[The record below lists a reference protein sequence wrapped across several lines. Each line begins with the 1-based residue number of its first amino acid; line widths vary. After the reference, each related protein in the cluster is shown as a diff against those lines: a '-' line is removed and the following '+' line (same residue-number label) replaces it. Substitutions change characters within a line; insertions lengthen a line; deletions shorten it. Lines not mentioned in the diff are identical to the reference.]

1 MDLNVAKKT
10 EFLPVDRDGW
20 RRMVDKVLKG
30 APFDETLVSETN
42 DGLPIEPVY
51 PPAAMKDNGHG
62 RRGKQ
67 GWHIVQRIDHPDPLE
82 ANAQALADIEA
93 GATGISLVF
102 AGAPNAFN
110 YGLPPGPETVS
121 AVLNG
126 IPLEKTHL
134 RFDAHPDSRR
144 SVEWV
149 LEFLGKRRTNPAKLS
164 LAFGI
169 DPAALFGGTGRLRMS
184 IEALRASMP
193 QSLAGFLAADVPGVL
208 LEADGRIYH
217 QAGGTE
223 AQELG
228 AMMSAAVAH
237 MRMVEEARQ
246 PVVYATPFLGF
257 SVAVDHDL
265 FLSIA
270 KIRTIRRLW
279 ARIQEAC
286 SATPS
291 PATIHAETSWRM
303 LTAKD
308 PETNILRNTIA
319 AFAATAG
326 GVDSLSI
333 LPHTASHGLAEPLA
347 RRIARNTQLVLAH
360 ESHLG
365 FVDDPAFGAGGFEAL
380 TNALCEAAWQEFQ
393 KIEAEGGILE
403 SLRNGHL
410 QGRIK
415 TSRERRAKEI
425 ADGKRPIV
433 GTTLHRLGEEMPVAT
448 LAAETMPIPE
458 DGNVFCEKLS
468 PVRDD
473 ELPGETA

>member
-1 MDLNVAKKT
+1 MDLDIAEKT
-10 EFLPVDRDGW
+10 KFSPVDQNGW
-20 RRMVDKVLKG
+20 RQMVDQALKG
-30 APFDETLVSETN
+30 ESFDETLVSTTD
-42 DGLPIEPVY
+42 DGLRIEPIY
-51 PPAAMKDNGHG
+51 PRAAMDDNRPGRHG
-62 RRGKQ
+62 KP
-67 GWHIVQRIDHPDPLE
+67 GWHMVQRIDHPDPAE
-82 ANAQALADIEA
+82 ANAQARADIEA

-110 YGLPPGPETVS
+110 YGLPSGPETVA

-126 IPLEKTHL
+126 IPLEKIHL

-217 QAGGTE
+217 QAGGTA

-228 AMMSAAVAH
+228 AMMSAAIAH

-246 PVVYATPFLGF
+246 PVVYATPLLGF

-265 FLSIA
+265 FQSIA
-270 KIRTIRRLW
+270 KIRAIRRLW

-286 SATPS
+286 GAAPS
-291 PATIHAETSWRM
+291 PATIHAETSWSM

-308 PETNILRNTIA
+308 
-319 AFAATAG
+319 
-326 GVDSLSI
+326 V
-333 LPHTASHGLAEPLA
+333 
-347 RRIARNTQLVLAH
+347 
-360 ESHLG
+360 
-365 FVDDPAFGAGGFEAL
+365 
-380 TNALCEAAWQEFQ
+380 
-393 KIEAEGGILE
+393 
-403 SLRNGHL
+403 
-410 QGRIK
+410 
-415 TSRERRAKEI
+415 
-425 ADGKRPIV
+425 
-433 GTTLHRLGEEMPVAT
+433 
-448 LAAETMPIPE
+448 
-458 DGNVFCEKLS
+458 
-468 PVRDD
+468 
-473 ELPGETA
+473 

>member
-1 MDLNVAKKT
+1 MNLDFAEKT
-10 EFLPVDRDGW
+10 LFTPVDRDGW
-20 RRMVDKVLKG
+20 RRLVDKVLKG
-30 APFDETLVSETN
+30 KSYDDTLVSTTD
-42 DGLPIEPVY
+42 DGLRIEPIY
-51 PPAAMKDNGHG
+51 PRASVDNNRP
-62 RRGKQ
+62 RRHGKQ
-67 GWHIVQRIDHPDPLE
+67 GWHVVQRIDHPDPGE
-82 ANAQALADIEA
+82 ANAQAHADIEA

-102 AGAPNAFN
+102 AGAPNAYK
-110 YGLPPGPETVS
+110 YGLPPGPETIA

-126 IPLEKTHL
+126 LPLEKIHL

-193 QSLAGFLAADVPGVL
+193 QSLAGFLAADIPGVL

-217 QAGGTE
+217 QAGGTA

-228 AMMSAAVAH
+228 AMMSSAVAH

-257 SVAVDHDL
+257 SVALDHDL
-265 FLSIA
+265 FLSISKLRA
-270 KIRTIRRLW
+270 IRRLW
-279 ARIQEAC
+279 AKIQDAC
-286 SATPS
+286 GAAPS

-303 LTAKD
+303 LTARD

-319 AFAATAG
+319 AFAAATG
-326 GVDSLSI
+326 GADSLSV

-365 FVDDPAFGAGGFEAL
+365 FVDDPASGAGGFEAL
-380 TNALCEAAWQEFQ
+380 TDMLCEAAWKEFQ
-393 KIEAEGGILE
+393 TIEAEGGILE
-403 SLRNGHL
+403 SLRHGHL

-415 TSRERRAKEI
+415 DSREQRAKDI
-425 ADGKRPIV
+425 ADGIRPIV
-433 GTTLHRLGEEMPVAT
+433 GTTLHCLAEERPVAT
-448 LAAETMPIPE
+448 LSAETMPVPE
-458 DGNVFCEKLS
+458 DGSVFCEKLS
-468 PVRDD
+468 PVRHD
-473 ELPGETA
+473 ELAGDPA

>member
-1 MDLNVAKKT
+1 MDLDTAEKT
-10 EFLPVDRDGW
+10 LFLPVDHNGW
-20 RRMVDKVLKG
+20 RQMVDKVLNG
-30 APFDETLVSETN
+30 ASFDETLSSMTDE
-42 DGLPIEPVY
+42 GLRIEPVY
-51 PPAAMKDNGHG
+51 PRAAIEENPSEY
-62 RRGKQ
+62 RGKP
-67 GWHIVQRIDHPDPLE
+67 GWHMVQRIDHPDPVD
-82 ANAQALADIEA
+82 ANAQAHADIKA

-110 YGLPPGPETVS
+110 YGLPSGPESVATV
-121 AVLNG
+121 LDG
-126 IPLEKTHL
+126 IPLDKVHL

-217 QAGGTE
+217 QAGGTA

-270 KIRTIRRLW
+270 KIRAIRRLW
-279 ARIQEAC
+279 AKIQEAC
-286 SATPS
+286 GAAPS
-291 PATIHAETSWRM
+291 PATIHAETSWSM
-303 LTAKD
+303 LTRRD
-308 PETNILRNTIA
+308 TETNILRNTIA
-319 AFAATAG
+319 AFAAATG
-326 GVDSLSI
+326 GADSI
-333 LPHTASHGLAEPLA
+333 AVVPHTAPHGLAEPLA

-365 FVDDPAFGAGGFEAL
+365 FVDDPASGAGGFEAL
-380 TNALCEAAWQEFQ
+380 TDGLCETAWAEFQ
-393 KIEAEGGILE
+393 TIEREGGILE

-415 TSRERRAKEI
+415 SSRDRRARDI

-433 GTTLHRLGEEMPVAT
+433 GTTLHRLDSDRPVAT
-448 LAAETMPIPE
+448 LPAETMPVPE
-458 DGNVFCEKLS
+458 DGTVFCEKLS
-468 PVRDD
+468 PVRYD
-473 ELPGETA
+473 ELAGEPA